1 MSVSMAILIKGTCV
15 VIRDKTI
22 RAKYEG
28 GLESFRMTI
37 PNGTYCFDG
46 ELHSVGF
53 LFPFEVEQYIASLQR
68 NGLTFLADGHFE
80 DIAIADMLTG
90 ITFPCTW
97 LALTRNQPSET
108 ADEESIQVSLVL

>member
-1 MSVSMAILIKGTCV
+1 MAIRIKGTCV

-28 GLESFRMTI
+28 GLESFRHKI
-37 PNGTYCFDG
+37 PNETYCFDG

-53 LFPFEVEQYIASLQR
+53 LSPFEVEQYIASLQR
-68 NGLTFLADGHFE
+68 NGLTFIADGHFE
-80 DIAIADMLTG
+80 DIAIVDMLTG

-97 LALTRNQPSET
+97 LALIRNNPSGT
-108 ADEESIQVSLVL
+108 ANVESIQVSLVV